1 MFICIFTMDSVG
13 LHPMKREQV
22 VAEKLLQIN
31 AVKLNIQ
38 NPFTWASGWKSPIYC
53 DNRKILSYPHVRDF
67 IKSEMTNAVFTEFP
81 DAEVI
86 AGVATAGIPHGALIA
101 DLLSLPFIYVRSKP
115 KEHGMGNQIEG
126 VLEAGKKVV
135 VIEDLISTGKS
146 SMEAVEAIKAAGG
159 EVIGLCSVFNY
170 GFDIAA
176 DLFSTSGIKTLSLSN
191 YNALLEL
198 SLDKQTISLEEL
210 EQLKK
215 WRENPSTWGK

>member
-1 MFICIFTMDSVG
+1 
-13 LHPMKREQV
+13 MKREAA

-31 AVKLNIQ
+31 AVKLNPQ

-53 DNRKILSYPHVRDF
+53 DNRKILSYPHIRDF
-67 IKSEMTNAVFTEFP
+67 IKSELTNAVFTEFP

-126 VLEAGKKVV
+126 VLEEGKKVV

-146 SMEAVEAIKAAGG
+146 SMEAVVAIQAAGG
-159 EVIGLCSVFNY
+159 KVIGLASVFTY
-170 GFDIAA
+170 GFPLAEKI
-176 DLFSTSGIKTLSLSN
+176 FSDAGIKTLSLSN
-191 YNALLEL
+191 YNTLTEVALHKNLIQSEEMEML
-198 SLDKQTISLEEL
+198 KQ
-210 EQLKK
+210 
-215 WRENPSTWGK
+215 WRENPAEWGK